1 MPNDDIHSY
10 HMLPQLL
17 MGKSTV
23 MKTSKSTLFH
33 TCAPKGGM
41 FKFGS
46 GAAVGGKVAGGK
58 GLSVGRS

>member
-1 MPNDDIHSY
+1 MPNDETTVTTTFDGEIHCDS
-10 HMLPQLL
+10 
-17 MGKSTV
+17 
-23 MKTSKSTLFH
+23 SKSPRFH

-46 GAAVGGKVAGGK
+46 GGAVGGKVAGGK